1 MENKQ
6 VLYISYDGMTD
17 PLGQSQV
24 LPYLSGLSELGYRF
38 TLVSCEKPDAL
49 AKRKDVIEGICRNSG
64 IDWHPLPYTKR
75 PPVLSTLW
83 DIKRIRTRCAQ
94 IMSNRSIDLVHCRSY
109 IPALVGMDINKKH
122 GIPWIFDMRGFWANE
137 KVDAGAW
144 SLSHPL
150 YRWAYNF
157 FKQKEKEFLESADA
171 IVILT
176 EAGKREVLTW
186 QHISRKPLPISVIP
200 CCADLDLFDYGR
212 IPPETS
218 ADLRNT
224 LRIPVEA
231 FVLGYLGSLGT
242 WYMLDE
248 MVEFYKALSAVMPDC
263 IFLVVTNDLPARM
276 EDLLKKHQVPAENV
290 RLVSTNRE
298 EVPLY
303 LSIFNAGLF
312 FIRPTYSKIASSPVK
327 HGEMMGMG
335 IPLIC
340 NKGIGDVDSIVELG
354 TGKVIPVFSDEEY
367 AAAAASVQQLE
378 KIPKAYIRDKAR
390 QYYSL
395 LSGVEKYADIYRG
408 ILSNSTA

>member
-1 MENKQ
+1 M
-6 VLYISYDGMTD
+6 
-17 PLGQSQV
+17 
-24 LPYLSGLSELGYRF
+24 
-38 TLVSCEKPDAL
+38 
-49 AKRKDVIEGICRNSG
+49 
-64 IDWHPLPYTKR
+64 
-75 PPVLSTLW
+75 
-83 DIKRIRTRCAQ
+83 
-94 IMSNRSIDLVHCRSY
+94 
-109 IPALVGMDINKKH
+109 
-122 GIPWIFDMRGFWANE
+122 
-137 KVDAGAW
+137 
-144 SLSHPL
+144 
-150 YRWAYNF
+150 
-157 FKQKEKEFLESADA
+157 
-171 IVILT
+171 ILT